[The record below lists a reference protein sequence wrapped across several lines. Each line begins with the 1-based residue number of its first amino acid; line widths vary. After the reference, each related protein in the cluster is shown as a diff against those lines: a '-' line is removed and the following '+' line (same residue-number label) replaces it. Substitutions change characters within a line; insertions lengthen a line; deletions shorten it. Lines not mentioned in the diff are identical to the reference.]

1 MTRRAQQTRYY
12 YTATPVLAAFS
23 GGPGAAS
30 LLAANFDELGPLR
43 ISQLATNPVANPH
56 SFLQTPAHLIFID
69 SPGPVGFSYCT
80 SRGPVGDARA
90 CGSWND
96 TTTAVAAAT
105 ALLQAPDV
113 IATALAS
120 RTSNNATVPVAATTG
135 PWAIWAESYG
145 GVYAP
150 TLLAELAA
158 RGVTAAAGTA
168 ASWRRYRVGARDGV
182 ASSSRWSARDGR
194 LLATSSTPPYIGYMV
209 GDGCMG
215 TKVLCGGAGE
225 VPGPYLSLRWFMGQ
239 GVISLATQDAISDT
253 CTTAEL
259 KSGQLSAACG
269 ELVGQPDGKAWQEIG
284 SYYVYNLFDF
294 CTTERPFALAD
305 GVRPRITTS
314 VAGGP
319 PTSTTIAGGAPAS
332 GLPPGAGKKRVAAA
346 SAVAAGGWTPLP
358 NISVSS
364 LGFGCMGRN
373 AADYIASPAFRT
385 AIGVPRAQRGDYIA
399 SPAFRTAIG
408 VPVNASF
415 FTGDNGVGFVYH
427 PSYPDV
433 RTAAEQLI
441 NKGFRILI
449 YNGDSDPAINSVTT
463 QYLWSTWADDR
474 YGAPSTGWTPY
485 SLNGG
490 SNVVG
495 AYMQWADGRLTWAS
509 LRGSGHLAPLYQPQ
523 TTLAAVR
530 SWLRTGT
537 LPPYVA
543 Q

>member
-1 MTRRAQQTRYY
+1 LTNPTFSAHISGGFYHNDATDSTDEVLLHFYIQLANATDSDSEP
-12 YTATPVLAAFS
+12 TPVLACFS

-43 ISQLATNPVANPH
+43 ISQLGPNPVPNPH
-56 SFLQTPAHLIFID
+56 SFINTPADLLFID

-80 SRGPVGDARA
+80 SRGPSGDAKA

-96 TTTAVAAAT
+96 TSTAIAAAT
-105 ALLQAPDV
+105 ALLQAPEV
-113 IATALAS
+113 VAAAHAMAGTATATAG
-120 RTSNNATVPVAATTG
+120 TG

-158 RGVTAAAGTA
+158 RGVTPAAATGDTA
-168 ASWRRYRVGARDGV
+168 ASWRRYPVGGRHGPASAWNEREARL
-182 ASSSRWSARDGR
+182 R
-194 LLATSSTPPYIGYMV
+194 ATSATPAYIGYMV

-215 TKVLCGGAGE
+215 TKVLCGGPGE
-225 VPGPYLSLRWFMGQ
+225 VPGPYLYLRWFMGQ
-239 GVISLATQDAISDT
+239 GVISLATQDAITET

-259 KSGQLSAACG
+259 KSGHLSAACG
-269 ELVGQPDGKAWQEIG
+269 ALVAQPDGQAWREVG

-294 CTTERPFALAD
+294 CTTERPFALSES
-305 GVRPRITTS
+305 VRPRVLTS
-314 VAGGP
+314 VAGAR
-319 PTSTTIAGGAPAS
+319 PTI
-332 GLPPGAGKKRVAAA
+332 GLPGVGTASLPQKRGDSRSV
-346 SAVAAGGWTPLP
+346 GGWTPLP

-373 AADYIASPAFRT
+373 A
-385 AIGVPRAQRGDYIA
+385 GDYIA
-399 SPAFRTAIG
+399 SAAFRSAIG
-408 VPVNASF
+408 VPTNATF

-427 PSYPDV
+427 STYPDV
-433 RTAAEQLI
+433 RTAADTLI
-441 NKGFRILI
+441 SKGFRILI

-463 QYLWSTWADDR
+463 QYLWSTWAAGR
-474 YGAPSTGWTPY
+474 YGAPSVGWTPY

-490 SNVVG
+490 TNVVG
-495 AYMQWADGRLTWAS
+495 AYMQWADGGLTWAS

-523 TTLAAVR
+523 STLAAVR

-537 LPPYVA
+537 LPPYTPSP
-543 Q
+543 